1 MNKKRIIIF
10 SNSLWNII
18 NFRMSLI
25 ENLIKK
31 KFNIYIVAPDS
42 EKKKILIELGCKFQ
56 PLNLQRKNLNPLN
69 ELKNILK
76 FIYIT
81 LKIRPHLII
90 SYTIKPNIYSS
101 IVSFILLKK
110 NIVNFTGLGSVFIK
124 KNFLNRC
131 ILLIM
136 KFFFK
141 KTNLVTFQNKSDL
154 KYIVDKIKY
163 LERNSVVIPG
173 SGINLI
179 DYNYD
184 SSFKNR
190 TFKSIKFLMIS
201 RILKDKGVN
210 EFFSVSKKILQ
221 NHNNIEIFYLGDF
234 DYNNPSFINKATFEK
249 LVLDSNVKYLGYHN
263 DVKEYI
269 VDADVVVLP
278 SFREGLPKSLL
289 EAMAIGRP
297 IIASNVPGCSDLIE
311 EGFNGFTFEITDEI
325 DFYNKMEKIINLSH
339 KDRYIMGLNG
349 RKLVE
354 NKFAENIVIDIY
366 LKYINKLIH

>member
-42 EKKKILIELGCKFQ
+42 EQKKILIELGCKFQ

-69 ELKNILK
+69 ELINILK

-136 KFFFK
+136 KLFFK

-154 KYIVDKIKY
+154 KYILDKIKY
-163 LERNSVVIPG
+163 LERNSIVIPG
-173 SGINLI
+173 SGVNLT

-184 SSFKNR
+184 TLFKNR
-190 TFKSIKFLMIS
+190 TNKSIKFLMIS

-234 DYNNPSFINKATFEK
+234 DYNNPSFINKAKFEK

-263 DVKEYI
+263 DVKQYI
-269 VDADVVVLP
+269 VDSDVVLLP

-311 EGFNGFTFEITDEI
+311 EGFNGFTFEVTDEI

>member
-25 ENLIKK
+25 KKLIKK
-31 KFNIYIVAPDS
+31 YNIYIVAPDS
-42 EKKKILIELGCKFQ
+42 EQKKILIELGCKFQ
-56 PLNLQRKNLNPLN
+56 PLNLQRKSINPLN

-101 IVSFILLKK
+101 IVSLILLKK

-136 KFFFK
+136 KLFFK

-154 KYIVDKIKY
+154 KYILDKIKY
-163 LERNSVVIPG
+163 LERNSIVIPG
-173 SGINLI
+173 SGVNLT

-184 SSFKNR
+184 TLFKNR
-190 TFKSIKFLMIS
+190 TNKSIKFLMIS

-234 DYNNPSFINKATFEK
+234 DYNNPSFINKAKFEK

-263 DVKEYI
+263 DVKQYI
-269 VDADVVVLP
+269 VDSDVVLLP

-311 EGFNGFTFEITDEI
+311 EGFNGFTFEVTDEI

-366 LKYINKLIH
+366 LKHINKFIS

>member
-1 MNKKRIIIF
+1 
-10 SNSLWNII
+10 
-18 NFRMSLI
+18 
-25 ENLIKK
+25 
-31 KFNIYIVAPDS
+31 
-42 EKKKILIELGCKFQ
+42 
-56 PLNLQRKNLNPLN
+56 
-69 ELKNILK
+69 
-76 FIYIT
+76 
-81 LKIRPHLII
+81 
-90 SYTIKPNIYSS
+90 
-101 IVSFILLKK
+101 
-110 NIVNFTGLGSVFIK
+110 
-124 KNFLNRC
+124 
-131 ILLIM
+131 M
-136 KFFFK
+136 KLVFK

-163 LERNSVVIPG
+163 LERNSIVIPG
-173 SGINLI
+173 SGVNLT

-184 SSFKNR
+184 TLFKNR
-190 TFKSIKFLMIS
+190 TNKSIKFLMIS

-234 DYNNPSFINKATFEK
+234 DYNNPSFINKAKFEK

-263 DVKEYI
+263 DVKQYI
-269 VDADVVVLP
+269 VGADVVLLP

-311 EGFNGFTFEITDEI
+311 EGFNGFTFEVTDEI

-349 RKLVE
+349 RKLAE

-366 LKYINKLIH
+366 LKYINKFIS